1 MSINFPESGYTPDNY
16 NALLQYSGLNIKQFS
31 ELTGIKYRSAQN
43 YSYPLDNQNHQDM
56 PLTLWLDCVEKVEL
70 LKNRFSEKIKITETE
85 HGDLSV
91 AFPIELKDRF
101 KHYFYKKRWNSDTQ
115 SWEVPREFK
124 AKLEGWVHTVNHSGV
139 LEAIQDK
146 KDREAMPNDLNTL
159 RHELKLMRQKVA
171 LHSKAADELERSNN
185 LVSKMSYELQCLKEQ
200 LAEDDAKAKT
210 AVKGA
215 REALNGIID
224 KSVIDAQIRIM
235 CAEITK
241 VGSQAKT
248 RFEKA
253 QAVLQE
259 QQERLKNVG
268 LRSRGIGLLVSA
280 NFNRPD
286 RDNPRLITDEDI
298 YTIVSIV
305 NTV

>member
-1 MSINFPESGYTPDNY
+1 MSINFPEAGYTPANF
-16 NALLQYSGLNIKQFS
+16 NALLEYAGLNLKQFC
-31 ELTGIKYRSAQN
+31 ELTGIPFRSAQN
-43 YSYPLDNQNHQDM
+43 YSYQLDNPNHRAM
-56 PLTLWLDCVEKVEL
+56 SLPLWFSAVEKVEA
-70 LKNRFSEKIKITETE
+70 LKNRFSEKLTITETQ

-115 SWEVPREFK
+115 CWEVPYEFK
-124 AKLEGWVHTVNHSGV
+124 QKLEGWVHTVNHSGV

-159 RHELKLMRQKVA
+159 RYELKLMRQKVA
-171 LHSKAADELERSNN
+171 LRSKAADELERSNN

-210 AVKGA
+210 AVKGI
-215 REALNGIID
+215 REAINGIID
-224 KSVIDAQIRIM
+224 KSVIDAQVRIM
-235 CAEITK
+235 CVEIQK

-259 QQERLKNVG
+259 QQEQLKNVG

-305 NTV
+305 NA